1 MKRALATPYFWIVVA
16 ALIAFGYHAWSGNFA
31 VRQSLD
37 TPSYRDFDAASL
49 KSALSE
55 IRTFGYPLFLKG
67 LEAAGIGEGGAP
79 CVHFLASALAAAA
92 FCAGLRTAGFGAP
105 AAAAASSSL
114 LFVHAARTSLPEL
127 IPDSLALSLAIAA
140 TGAFLVA
147 VSRRGGWLAFFALAL
162 LTFLTYQF
170 RPAYLF
176 LIPLWPA
183 LALAL
188 ESFLTR
194 REDSLRRRIAR
205 LGGYLAATTVPFLL
219 FCGLRGATVG
229 HFGLVSFGGY
239 NVVGIAAQFLDEPLA
254 SEMPS
259 DLRPL
264 AEEIVRRRPSVEGIS
279 PPTDFYAMESSYNP
293 TVWGLVV
300 PTARE
305 VVEGDDVV
313 VNDRLSRLSAEIVH
327 RRPAAFARW
336 LFWNGKHAVRQ
347 CLSISVCDGAT
358 LMVFAALLGMHGLR
372 LVRRRVLL
380 PQEAVDGR
388 DESLARHRI
397 EDHLLLWTALAFCA
411 AKILLV
417 IGVEP
422 AIGRYMASA
431 AAFLPPA
438 IAVWAARYGERVA
451 LWRRS
456 SESSAEQA

>member
-1 MKRALATPYFWIVVA
+1 MTRALASPYFWIVVA
-16 ALIAFGYHAWSGNFA
+16 AAIAFGFHGLSGDFQT
-31 VRQSLD
+31 RESLD
-37 TPSYRDFDAASL
+37 TASYRDFDASSL
-49 KSALSE
+49 TSALSE

-67 LEAAGIGEGGAP
+67 LDAVAVGEAGAP
-79 CVHFLASALAAAA
+79 YVHFLVSVLAAFA

-114 LFVHAARTSLPEL
+114 LFIHAARGSLAEL
-127 IPDSLALSLAIAA
+127 VPDSLALSLAVAA
-140 TGAFLVA
+140 TGAFFAA
-147 VSRRGGWLAFFALAL
+147 VSRRGGWFAFASLGL

-183 LALAL
+183 LALLL

-194 REDSLRRRIAR
+194 REDPLRQRIVR
-205 LGGYLAATTVPFLL
+205 LSGYLAATAIPFLL

-254 SEMPS
+254 QEIPS

-264 AEEIVRRRPSVEGIS
+264 AEEIVRRRPSVEGIA

-300 PTARE
+300 PTVRE
-305 VVEGDDVV
+305 FSRNEVD
-313 VNDRLSRLSAEIVH
+313 VNDRLSRLSGEIVR
-327 RRPAAFARW
+327 RRPESYARW

-347 CLSISVCDGAT
+347 CLEITVGDGAT
-358 LMVFAALLGMHGLR
+358 LLAFAALLGMHGFR
-372 LVRRRVLL
+372 LVRGRSLL
-380 PQEAVDGR
+380 PEEGVDDR
-388 DESLARHRI
+388 NETFARRRI
-397 EDHLLLWTALAFCA
+397 EDHLLLWTALAFCG
-411 AKILLV
+411 AKIVLV

-431 AAFLPPA
+431 AALIPPA
-438 IAVWAARYGERVA
+438 IAVWAARYAERLA
-451 LWRRS
+451 LWRWGNRS
-456 SESSAEQA
+456 SDGQA